1 MSLDKPELRAEPVE
15 PVEAETAKYNPEE
28 IKDAKN
34 REKTAQD
41 IAERKGKGEIKYDK
55 ESPDGRE
62 ALSKEWMKKARL
74 SEAQIKAIDD
84 LVGIT
89 ESDDA
94 TLRDT
99 KRKKWQS
106 ENGL

>member
-1 MSLDKPELRAEPVE
+1 MSIENPELRAEPVE

-28 IKDAKN
+28 IKDI
-34 REKTAQD
+34 EKRKATAQD
-41 IAERKGKGEIKYDK
+41 IGKRKGEIKYDK
-55 ESPDGRE
+55 KTPDGRE
-62 ALSKEWMKKARL
+62 TLSKEWMKKANL

-89 ESDDA
+89 EGDDA
-94 TLRDT
+94 TVRDT